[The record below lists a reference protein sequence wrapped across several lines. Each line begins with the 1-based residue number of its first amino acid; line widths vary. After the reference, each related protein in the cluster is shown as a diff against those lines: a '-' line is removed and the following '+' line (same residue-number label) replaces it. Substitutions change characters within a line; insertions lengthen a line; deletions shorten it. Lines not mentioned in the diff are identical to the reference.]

1 MNHYQVDVKMIVYN
15 LFYYSFLISSLTWS
29 GAKIPV
35 KIILS
40 PKVFEIGYAGYD
52 VEIFVKTPR
61 KILY

>member
-1 MNHYQVDVKMIVYN
+1 MNHDKVDVKRIVYN

-40 PKVFEIGYAGYD
+40 PTVFEIGYAGYD